1 MARWIFPEDRTAYVY
16 TGALNPLLEA
26 STTQGIQIF
35 LEPECQ
41 TLAVICD
48 ITRSVIVGSTIYVT
62 PDGLLPFFYG
72 PPEVKVLYARA
83 IGRSQVYPLDALDA
97 ARLREMDKHQVWE
110 GPALPA
116 NGERTPPF
124 IWVDTT
130 NSPDNAVYMV
140 VDDTFSDL
148 YTDIYVDL
156 YGGGI
161 GWVGP

>member
-1 MARWIFPEDRTAYVY
+1 MTRWIYPEDRTAYVY
-16 TGALNPLLEA
+16 TQPLNPLLEA
-26 STTQGIQIF
+26 TTTQGIQIF

-48 ITRSVIVGSTIYVT
+48 IDRAVITTSTIYAT

-72 PPEVKVLYARA
+72 PPDVKVLYARA
-83 IGRSQVYPLDALDA
+83 IGRTQVYPLDAIDA
-97 ARLREMDKHQVWE
+97 ARLNEMDKHQIWE
-110 GPALPA
+110 GPALPT
-116 NGERTPPF
+116 NGERVPPY

-130 NSPDNAVYMV
+130 NSPNNAVYLV

-148 YTDIYVDL
+148 YGDIYVDP
-156 YGGGI
+156 YGGGV